1 MLITSNYFLYNID
14 IAKYIFLII
23 YYVAF
28 IMVTHMR
35 NIFVDSLKQTPIEEQ
50 KLEIVERKG
59 LGHPDSICDAIMDQ
73 VSVKLSQE
81 YLDKIGTIMHHNVD
95 KSLLVAG
102 EAEIRFG
109 GGLIKQPMNLVIGDR
124 ATFEADGI
132 KIPVKEIAV
141 QTAKEWFKKNLRFVD
156 PEKHVR
162 YQVELKPGSPELVD
176 IFKRKGRVL
185 EANDTSAALGY
196 APMSRT
202 ENIVLKTER
211 YVNSKDFKRKFPE
224 TGEDVKVM
232 AFRKNNSLRL
242 TISMPLVDR
251 FIENEK
257 TYFNKKAEVL
267 EDISNFV
274 KMNTDFENTMIDLN
288 MLDVV
293 GRDIGGIYL
302 TVLGTSAESGDSG
315 EVGRGNRVNG
325 IIPLN
330 RPYCSEAA
338 AGKNPVS
345 HVGKIYNLLTHR
357 IAHQI
362 YQKVDG
368 LEEVYIWLLSQI
380 GKPIDQPAIAA
391 AQVIMKTG
399 NSLNEIH
406 EDIEE
411 VVNSELE
418 NIDKF
423 CKDLAE
429 GKIPIC

>member
-1 MLITSNYFLYNID
+1 
-14 IAKYIFLII
+14 
-23 YYVAF
+23 
-28 IMVTHMR
+28 MR

-73 VSVKLSQE
+73 VSVRLSKE
-81 YLDKIGTIMHHNVD
+81 YLDRVGAIMHHNVD

-102 EAEIRFG
+102 EAEIRFAG
-109 GGLIKQPMNLVIGDR
+109 GSVKQPMNLVIGDR
-124 ATFEADGI
+124 ATFEVDGT
-132 KIPVKEIAV
+132 KIPVKEIAL

-185 EANDTSAALGY
+185 EANDTSAAVGY

-202 ENIVLKTER
+202 EKIVLKTEG
-211 YVNSKDFKRKFPE
+211 YVNSKDFKRRFPE

-232 AFRKNNSLRL
+232 AFRKNSVLRL

-251 FIENEK
+251 FIESEK
-257 TYFNKKAEVL
+257 AYFKKKAEAL
-267 EDISNFV
+267 EDITQFV
-274 KMNTDFENTMIDLN
+274 EANVDFNSIIVDLN
-288 MLDVV
+288 TLDIA
-293 GRDIGGIYL
+293 GRGINGVYM

-345 HVGKIYNLLTHR
+345 HVGKIYNALTHHV
-357 IAHQI
+357 AHQI
-362 YQKVDG
+362 YQKVGG
-368 LEEVYIWLLSQI
+368 LDEVYIWLLSQI

-391 AQVIMKTG
+391 VQVIMKTG

-406 EDIEE
+406 KDIEE
-411 VVNSELE
+411 VINSELE
-418 NIDKF
+418 NIDQF
-423 CKDLAE
+423 CKELAQ